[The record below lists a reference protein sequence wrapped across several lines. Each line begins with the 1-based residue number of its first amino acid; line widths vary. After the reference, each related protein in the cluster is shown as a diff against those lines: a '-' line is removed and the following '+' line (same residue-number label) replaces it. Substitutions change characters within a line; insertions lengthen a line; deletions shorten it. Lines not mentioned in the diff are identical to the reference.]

1 MIQVTREVI
10 SYSFSSFD
18 PHLIL
23 SWPNEWIKRME
34 FIFPGSFF
42 FYGFRYQHNQ
52 SFLNEDVM
60 LASCIILCVKD
71 MRLYRM
77 TSAKRL
83 KKKTS
88 VDRETIPS
96 SAFPLTVQ

>member
-1 MIQVTREVI
+1 
-10 SYSFSSFD
+10 
-18 PHLIL
+18 
-23 SWPNEWIKRME
+23 
-34 FIFPGSFF
+34 
-42 FYGFRYQHNQ
+42 
-52 SFLNEDVM
+52 M

-83 KKKTS
+83 KKKKTS

>member
-10 SYSFSSFD
+10 SYLFSSFD
-18 PHLIL
+18 PHLIR
-23 SWPNEWIKRME
+23 SWPNEWIKRMK
-34 FIFPGSFF
+34 FIFPGFFF

-83 KKKTS
+83 KKKKL
-88 VDRETIPS
+88 V
-96 SAFPLTVQ
+96 

>member
-1 MIQVTREVI
+1 
-10 SYSFSSFD
+10 
-18 PHLIL
+18 
-23 SWPNEWIKRME
+23 
-34 FIFPGSFF
+34 
-42 FYGFRYQHNQ
+42 
-52 SFLNEDVM
+52 M

-96 SAFPLTVQ
+96 SAFPLTVHNHFTYSIPSWLRYIPRLASGCP

>member
-1 MIQVTREVI
+1 
-10 SYSFSSFD
+10 
-18 PHLIL
+18 
-23 SWPNEWIKRME
+23 
-34 FIFPGSFF
+34 
-42 FYGFRYQHNQ
+42 
-52 SFLNEDVM
+52 M